1 MDALS
6 IGRSDVSR
14 ICLPRVSRAGR
25 AGIIAGIR
33 RQDQCSG
40 LFVPLPALAAVRQF
54 PEVRSGFL
62 RDRHHD
68 FPILHML
75 LIPGFLTTVGSAVF
89 PIGGAAFSVGGAA
102 LSVGGAA
109 FSVRGAALSVRGAAF
124 PIRKTLIA
132 VIRRIRKHQ
141 FRLDL
146 SRIIGVRDRRSIL
159 THTSHCHRSIRR
171 IHDRNIFIAGMPGLL
186 LAAFRIVDTIARDL
200 LGLAHFDL
208 NRPAGFLAGLI
219 RCRADTHQAHGHAG
233 CQQQCE
239 YLLQSLPCHCH
250 SPPVSE
256 VEIMAAGPAWR
267 SPALAPWLC
276 VPSFR
281 TVFPFS

>member
-40 LFVPLPALAAVRQF
+40 LFVPLPAFAAVRQF

-62 RDRHHD
+62 RGRHHD

-89 PIGGAAFSVGGAA
+89 PIGGAA

-109 FSVRGAALSVRGAAF
+109 FPVGGAAF

-233 CQQQCE
+233 CQQQRE

-256 VEIMAAGPAWR
+256 VEIMAAGTAWR